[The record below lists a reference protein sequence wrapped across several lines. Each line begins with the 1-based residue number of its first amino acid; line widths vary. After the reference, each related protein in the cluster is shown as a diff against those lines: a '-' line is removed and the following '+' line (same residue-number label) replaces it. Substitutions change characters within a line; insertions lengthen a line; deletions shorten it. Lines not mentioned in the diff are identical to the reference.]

1 MVPVTVAQ
9 GWDLEVERGPDWLFV
24 CPRSTGNPGD
34 DAPPLG
40 EQVWGLLERTLM
52 HRLVLE
58 LGEIK
63 HLDQELIAQI
73 VWLQKRVH
81 AHDGILRVCG
91 LSAENEKRLC
101 AAVSGG
107 QIPLYCD
114 REAAVMCQDRP
125 RLPR

>member
-1 MVPVTVAQ
+1 MVQVTVAQ

-24 CPRSTGNPGD
+24 RPRPTGVSGD
-34 DAPPLG
+34 EAPSLG
-40 EQVWGLLERTLM
+40 EQIWGLLERTLM

-58 LGEIK
+58 LGEINR
-63 HLDQELIAQI
+63 LDDELIAQI
-73 VWLQKRVH
+73 VWLQGRVH
-81 AHDGILRVCG
+81 EHDGILRVCG

-101 AAVSGG
+101 AAVKGG